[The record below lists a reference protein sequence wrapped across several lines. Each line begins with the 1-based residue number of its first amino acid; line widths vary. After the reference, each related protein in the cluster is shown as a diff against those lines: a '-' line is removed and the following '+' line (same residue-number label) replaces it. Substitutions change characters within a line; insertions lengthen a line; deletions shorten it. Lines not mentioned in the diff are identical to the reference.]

1 MRDQPFNK
9 NLMIDKSKL
18 AGYKYPTYQHYYQNK
33 NPKSQE
39 ELSPSKPKTSS
50 SKKIT
55 DTDSEKYIPPPMV
68 QKKSSKSSLK
78 S

>member
-33 NPKSQE
+33 SSKNNE
-39 ELSPSKPKTSS
+39 ESSPSKVKSSS
-50 SKKIT
+50 SKNIT
-55 DTDSEKYIPPPMV
+55 DGELERYSPLPNV
-68 QKKSSKSSLK
+68 QKKSTKSSLK
-78 S
+78 G